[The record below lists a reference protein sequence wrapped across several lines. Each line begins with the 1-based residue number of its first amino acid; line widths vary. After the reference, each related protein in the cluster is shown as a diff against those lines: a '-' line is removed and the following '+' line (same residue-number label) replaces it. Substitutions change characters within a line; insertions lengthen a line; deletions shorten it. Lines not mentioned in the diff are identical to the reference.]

1 MAASPQPDL
10 SLPSQVTL
18 IGHNSQIVP
27 LVGFFVGGE
36 IPVVVLTGSAAVEEN
51 VACYPGVQVRR
62 IDPDYTTPP
71 PDLPPPPYVVCVDQI
86 ASAERIR
93 AWLPP
98 SLAVF
103 LASNDLRRKR
113 PPGFLQVMATPEE
126 QRRSVLG
133 RLASLKRVEQ
143 LAARGRA
150 ARAPL
155 ILMYGDPDPDAIG
168 AALGLSALWQ
178 RSGAH
183 PTIRYTGEVRRYQN
197 RLLLNWL
204 KQPITQATP
213 DEITTS
219 DLIAV
224 VDCQPGF
231 WKVDRPA
238 AHVVIDHHPRHP
250 DTDAEYVDVRPEYG
264 STSTI
269 LTEYLTVSDTPI
281 DRRLATALL
290 YGLQSDTDDLQRNA
304 GPADIRA
311 YDLLLSR
318 SDRNFLAR
326 LHKSQVPLDLLD
338 YVAWGITHR
347 VHYDD
352 VFIVHF
358 GSVPTP
364 DVLVQTADL
373 LLLTCGIN
381 WVVCAGVHDDRLIA
395 VFRGDGHHQDVG
407 KRAALAFAKLGSAGG
422 HRTMGRAEV
431 PLRGEHV
438 DTTVDLLVDNL
449 FRRMSPRRRATLV
462 RRLRNHLHGAG
473 PADPADASLEGE

>member
-1 MAASPQPDL
+1 MAARPKPSQ
-10 SLPSQVTL
+10 SLTTQVTL
-18 IGHNSQIVP
+18 LGHNSQIVP

-36 IPVVVLTGSAAVEEN
+36 IGVLVVTASGEIEEH

-62 IDPDYTTPP
+62 VSADYAACP
-71 PDLPPPPYVVCVDQI
+71 PDLPPPPYIVCVDQ
-86 ASAERIR
+86 AELANRIR
-93 AWLPP
+93 AWLPA
-98 SLAVF
+98 SVATF
-103 LASNDLRRKR
+103 LASNDLRRR
-113 PPGFLQVMATPEE
+113 PPGFLQLMPTPGEH
-126 QRRSVLG
+126 RRSVLE
-133 RLASLKRVEQ
+133 RLTTLKRVDD
-143 LAARGRA
+143 LSARVRA

-168 AALGLSALWQ
+168 AALGLATLWQ
-178 RSGAH
+178 RAGAD
-183 PTIRYTGEVRRYQN
+183 PTIRFTGEVRRYQN
-197 RLLLNWL
+197 KLLLGWL
-204 KQPITQATP
+204 KQPIAQVTREEL
-213 DEITTS
+213 DDC
-219 DLIAV
+219 DLLAV
-224 VDCQPGF
+224 VDCQPAF
-231 WKVDRPA
+231 WKNDRPRA
-238 AHVVIDHHPRHP
+238 QVVIDHHPRHP
-250 DTDAEYVDVRPEYG
+250 ETVGEYLDIREDYG

-281 DRRLATALL
+281 DRKLATALL
-290 YGLQSDTDDLQRNA
+290 YGLQSDTDDLQRHA

-311 YDLLLSR
+311 YDLLLAR
-318 SDRNFLAR
+318 ADRNFLAR

-381 WVVCAGVHDDRLIA
+381 WVVCAGVHEDRLVA

-407 KRAALAFAKLGSAGG
+407 QRAALAFAKLGSAGG

-431 PLRGEHV
+431 PLKGEHV
-438 DTTVDLLVDNL
+438 DTTVELLVDNL

-473 PADPADASLEGE
+473 PADPAAAALEGG

>member
-1 MAASPQPDL
+1 M
-10 SLPSQVTL
+10 
-18 IGHNSQIVP
+18 
-27 LVGFFVGGE
+27 
-36 IPVVVLTGSAAVEEN
+36 
-51 VACYPGVQVRR
+51 
-62 IDPDYTTPP
+62 
-71 PDLPPPPYVVCVDQI
+71 
-86 ASAERIR
+86 
-93 AWLPP
+93 
-98 SLAVF
+98 AVF
-103 LASNDLRRKR
+103 LASTDKRRKR
-113 PPGFLQVMATPEE
+113 PPGFLQVAPLPDE
-126 QRRSVLG
+126 QRRSVFA
-133 RLASLKRVEQ
+133 RLAALKRVDQ
-143 LAARGRA
+143 LSARVRT

-168 AALGLSALWQ
+168 AALGLAALWK
-178 RSGAH
+178 RAGGH
-183 PTIRYTGEVRRYQN
+183 PVIRFTGEVRRYQN
-197 RLLLNWL
+197 KLLLGWL
-204 KQPITQATP
+204 KQPIAQASREEI
-213 DEITTS
+213 DEA
-219 DLIAV
+219 DLVAV

-231 WKVDRPA
+231 WKEDRPR
-238 AHVVIDHHPRHP
+238 AHVIIDHHPRLP
-250 DTDAEYVDVRPEYG
+250 DSDGEYVDIRDGYG

-281 DRRLATALL
+281 DRKLATALL

-311 YDLLLSR
+311 YDLLLPR

-338 YVAWGITHR
+338 YVSWGITHR

-352 VFIVHF
+352 MFVVHF
-358 GSVPTP
+358 GAVPTP

-438 DTTVDLLVDNL
+438 DTTVELLVDNL

-473 PADPADASLEGE
+473 PADPAAAALEGG